1 MKRRYDTLLV
11 WLKRN
16 PTEQRRID
24 RLYETYE
31 TEIKRRRKEA
41 HKIFE

>member
-1 MKRRYDTLLV
+1 MKRRYSTLLG

-16 PTEQRRID
+16 PTEQKRID
-24 RLYETYE
+24 RLYESYA

-41 HKIFE
+41 HKNFE